1 MAFPAVR
8 IPQELSRP
16 GAGPAPVRLGHGTAT
31 GPCACPM
38 RGRSVRPPVQNA
50 SAPQARPDARL

>member
-31 GPCACPM
+31 GRLPM
-38 RGRSVRPPVQNA
+38 RGCPVRPPVQNA

>member
-16 GAGPAPVRLGHGTAT
+16 GPAPVRLGHGTAT
-31 GPCACPM
+31 GRLPM
-38 RGRSVRPPVQNA
+38 RGRPVRPPVQNA

>member
-1 MAFPAVR
+1 
-8 IPQELSRP
+8 
-16 GAGPAPVRLGHGTAT
+16 
-31 GPCACPM
+31 M